1 MCKITQKNVHD
12 KENFSEITFLSL
24 GLGIVPLPIA
34 PKDGAVSASPQK
46 QSLEAFFLGLL
57 EADGNI
63 QVSHANKK
71 QLTFGIT
78 IKLKN
83 TPENYDMLRRI
94 KEEFGM
100 FTLII
105 TNNNRVVLSE
115 TKKENLLKLV
125 SMIDKYGLILFYA
138 RTRYAFFKYCL
149 LQRISYSEFMLL
161 KAKSI
166 AFLPEEL
173 KVSRNANEIAL
184 ARNSRQY
191 LRIPGNDLMHY
202 SVEVILQKP
211 HFQNW
216 LCGFIEGE
224 GCFCIRK
231 NGNHSFTIA
240 QKDDVYIINAIKA
253 FFKIPNNVQL
263 KPRNVFL
270 IETYNYVSKRRIL
283 DFLNAPEQI
292 GLLGEKK
299 LQKESFELATHGF
312 PRPNSIKK

>member
-1 MCKITQKNVHD
+1 LTGLVLANAGLDVALHD
-12 KENFSEITFLSL
+12 KEIFSETTMLSL
-24 GLGIVPLPIA
+24 GLGTVL
-34 PKDGAVSASPQK
+34 PQK
-46 QSLEAFFLGLL
+46 KALEEFFLGLL

-63 QVSHANKK
+63 QVSHVNKK

-100 FTLII
+100 FTLRI
-105 TNNNRVVLSE
+105 TNNNCVILSE
-115 TKKENLLKLV
+115 TKRENLLKLV
-125 SMIDKYGLILFYA
+125 LMIDQYGLILFYA

-149 LQRISYSEFMLL
+149 LQRVSYSEFLLL
-161 KAKSI
+161 KANSI

-173 KVSRNANEIAL
+173 KASRNANENTS

-191 LRIPGNDLMHY
+191 LRIPGDDLMHY
-202 SVEVILQKP
+202 SVEAILQKS
-211 HFQNW
+211 HFKNW

-270 IETYNYVSKRRIL
+270 IETYNYVSKKRIL
-283 DFLNAPEQI
+283 DFLKAPEQI

-299 LQKESFELATHGF
+299 LQKESFELATHGL